1 MVGSTVSPNCMTQLG
16 HHASTCLVFD
26 CVSLWMVL
34 LAKRPSVSMS
44 PARSWLGAAAM
55 GRPAHHLIVGA
66 DHVHD
71 VEAEQRDVRR
81 LQHVAAGVEH
91 HVRQFGARRF
101 LRRLLAEAD
110 QRLFGQLQPRQHAR
124 RPRRSCGT
132 TVTPCLRRSAGV
144 LVVPHHREPRHR
156 QQEARI
162 DAVVA
167 GLDALAAGHA
177 GLGPFL
183 GFRRAL
189 AEAQDVEHAGDHGL
203 RDRRRRGPRAPRS
216 GRPRSSCRIWC
227 RRRACRRR
235 GW

>member
-1 MVGSTVSPNCMTQLG
+1 MPAP
-16 HHASTCLVFD
+16 ASVFD
-26 CVSLWMVL
+26 CVELVDGVVGEAAERVDVAGAK
-34 LAKRPSVSMS
+34 LA
-44 PARSWLGAAAM
+44 GAAAV
-55 GRPAHHLIVGA
+55 RRAAHHLIVGA

-91 HVRQFGARRF
+91 DVRQFGARRL
-101 LRRLLAEAD
+101 LRRPLAEPD
-110 QRLFGQLQPRQHAR
+110 QRLLD
-124 RPRRSCGT
+124 SCSRDST
-132 TVTPCLRRSAGV
+132 LTSWPILRNTLTPCLAPLVRR
-144 LVVPHHREPRHR
+144 LVVSHHRKPRHR

-167 GLDALAAGHA
+167 GLDAFAAGHA

-189 AEAQDVEHAGDHGL
+189 AEAQDVEHAGRPRL
-203 RDRRRRGPRAPRS
+203 SDRRRRGRRAPRS
-216 GRPRSSCRIWC
+216 GRPRSICRIWC

-235 GW
+235 ARSGPVRIRRFALD